1 MGEGMTVADRLRE
14 CGGDVI
20 RVTNRGGRCERLLW
34 RRYCWDTDTSLL
46 CVAAVMDLLWEL
58 VAGPK
63 DCAEG
68 NAYLGLKDIRFMQV
82 NG

>member
-1 MGEGMTVADRLRE
+1 MGHEYLTAM
-14 CGGDVI
+14 CI
-20 RVTNRGGRCERLLW
+20 
-34 RRYCWDTDTSLL
+34 
-46 CVAAVMDLLWEL
+46 AAVMDLLWEL

-68 NAYLGLKDIRFMQV
+68 NAYLGLKDIRCMQV

>member
-1 MGEGMTVADRLRE
+1 MRDFYGEGTDGTRIPHCYV
-14 CGGDVI
+14 GGI
-20 RVTNRGGRCERLLW
+20 NLLFASLSAGA
-34 RRYCWDTDTSLL
+34 TSLL